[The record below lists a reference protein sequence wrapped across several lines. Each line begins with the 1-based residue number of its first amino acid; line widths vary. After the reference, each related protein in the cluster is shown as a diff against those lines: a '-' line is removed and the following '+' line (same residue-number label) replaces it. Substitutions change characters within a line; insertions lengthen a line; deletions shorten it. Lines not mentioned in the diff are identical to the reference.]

1 MKFQKVSILSFFEFK
16 YCHFC
21 HFLKKNDYKKKVEIG
36 LSKRQIDSTACL
48 ITHFHSYLTN
58 KSSTKAPKEL
68 PKMHRSSPIKASKF
82 HCAAEAI

>member
-1 MKFQKVSILSFFEFK
+1 MKFQKVSFLSFFE
-16 YCHFC
+16 
-21 HFLKKNDYKKKVEIG
+21 KNDYKKKVEIG